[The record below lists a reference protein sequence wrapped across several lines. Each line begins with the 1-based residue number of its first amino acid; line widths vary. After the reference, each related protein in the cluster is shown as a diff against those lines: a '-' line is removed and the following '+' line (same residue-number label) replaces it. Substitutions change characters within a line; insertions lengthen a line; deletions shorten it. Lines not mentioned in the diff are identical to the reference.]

1 MESSFEA
8 ASQGTEKVNF
18 EKFNAWV
25 EKHHAL
31 RGFNLPLHL
40 IQKLFGEID
49 PHKKTYM
56 TLNDWKSAFETF
68 NFFEQIVLEYKNAV
82 CCSFV
87 DVPSAFTYY

>member
-1 MESSFEA
+1 M
-8 ASQGTEKVNF
+8 
-18 EKFNAWV
+18 
-25 EKHHAL
+25 

-40 IQKLFGEID
+40 VQKLFGEID

-68 NFFEQIVLEYKNAV
+68 DFFEQIVLEFKNAV

-87 DVPSAFTYY
+87 DVPSAFTYYQTFGDSGTKT